1 MPSPSETERL
11 RNHDLLTKVSN
22 ALRAYKKTQNNLH
35 KEGNN
40 FTKAVIN
47 VFRAKGRT
55 ASPQTRQRL
64 YQPYI
69 NLHKLNSNAYYKYM
83 AAVRNLITK
92 TSNINRSA
100 VKNALTNSEKQYVRN
115 YAEYIKNKSK
125 FKRIKNKKRNNGSL
139 AIPLPSHLIEAE
151 FPKHLKQRPKFV
163 M

>member
-1 MPSPSETERL
+1 MPYLTEIIRK
-11 RNHDLLTKVSN
+11 RNHALLTKISN
-22 ALRAYKKTQNNLH
+22 SLRAYKKASNKLR

-47 VFRAKGRT
+47 VYRAKGRP

-64 YQPYI
+64 YQPYL
-69 NLHKLNSNAYYKYM
+69 NLHTKNSKALNNYM

-92 TSNINRSA
+92 TSNINRSSI
-100 VKNALTNSEKQYVRN
+100 KNALTNREKQYVRN
-115 YAEYIKNKSK
+115 YAEYIKNKSN
-125 FKRIKNKKRNNGSL
+125 FTRTKNKKRNNGSL

>member
-22 ALRAYKKTQNNLH
+22 ALRAYKKTLNNLR
-35 KEGNN
+35 KEGRKFN
-40 FTKAVIN
+40 KAVIN
-47 VFRAKGRT
+47 VFRAKGRP

-64 YQPYI
+64 YQPYL
-69 NLHKLNSNAYYKYM
+69 NLHTKNSKALNNYM

-92 TSNINRSA
+92 TSNINRSGI
-100 VKNALTNSEKQYVRN
+100 KNALTNSEKQYVRN

-139 AIPLPSHLIEAE
+139 AIPLPSHLKEAE
-151 FPKHLKQRPKFV
+151 IPKHLKQRPKFV